1 MPLKPVP
8 GRSSLRAAGPAIRR
22 QGRGALTMADFKL
35 SGSRLVVRGDL
46 DDECEAEMRDSC
58 RELFEGSSG
67 AVTVDLSKVARVTST
82 SVGILLGLWIDLRD
96 AGRSGKIV
104 PSPAV
109 VRVLELTG
117 LAAVLLRPSSGRKAA
132 GSGKGK
138 GAEGAEGEGGGDAK
152 PGGGKRAKF

>member
-22 QGRGALTMADFKL
+22 RGRGALTMADLKL

-46 DDECEAEMRDSC
+46 DDSC